1 MSVTTLSA
9 FLDELATQLAAR
21 SGLAGVNVFTCPVR
35 PEELGT
41 EAIELAAETV
51 IEQGRRAMNSTTQEE
66 SYEVTGSVLAYR
78 SIPPASGGIN
88 TAAKA
93 ARDRAE
99 AILEE
104 VIDEVATNDTM
115 TAKVR
120 DVQLTGQT
128 WRQGYAPE
136 GQLGRFCSVE
146 FTLTVGASVTP

>member
-1 MSVTTLSA
+1 MSVTTLPA

-21 SGLAGVNVFTCPVR
+21 TGLAGVNIFTCPVR
-35 PEELGT
+35 PEDLGE

-51 IEQGRRAMNSTTQEE
+51 IEQRQRAMNSTTQEE
-66 SYEVTGSVLAYR
+66 EYDVTGSILAYR
-78 SIPPASGGIN
+78 PVPPVSGGIN

-93 ARDRAE
+93 ARDRVE
-99 AILEE
+99 AIIEE

-128 WRQGYAPE
+128 WKQGYAPE

-146 FTLTVGASVTP
+146 FTLSVAASVTP